1 MSAAKPKTH
10 NPPDRLWPLLLG
22 LLAALAAGFGWTRIE
37 RLQLTPDQT
46 YWLGVLGASMMLL
59 LFLYPLRKHL
69 RFLDRF
75 GQMKFWFRSHMWL
88 GIGGPFIILL
98 HARFQTGSLNA
109 AVAFYSMLIVAGSG
123 IIGRFIYTRI
133 HHGLFG
139 RSMQLREWHDRIE
152 ADIASL
158 GESLPR
164 LVADLHRWGQ
174 LALSSETGFG
184 TLLLLPLR
192 LRRAEQVLRVASS
205 SSRLTE
211 FQQALALCFSHLR
224 AAARFRLY
232 ERLFRWWHILHVPLV
247 FTLVI
252 SAILHIISV
261 HMF

>member
-1 MSAAKPKTH
+1 MTAATAKT
-10 NPPDRLWPLLLG
+10 NKQPDRLWPLLLG
-22 LLAALAAGFGWTRIE
+22 LMLALIAGFSWTRIE
-37 RLQLTPDQT
+37 SLRLTAQQN

-59 LFLYPLRKHL
+59 LFLYPLRKHV
-69 RFLDRF
+69 RFLDRV
-75 GQMKFWFRSHMWL
+75 GQMKFWFQSHMWL

-139 RSMQLREWHDRIE
+139 RSMQLREWHERIE
-152 ADIASL
+152 ADITNL

-164 LVADLHRWGQ
+164 LAADLQRWEQ
-174 LALSSETGFG
+174 LALSGQTAFF

-192 LRRAEQVLRVASS
+192 LRRAERALRTASA
-205 SSRLTE
+205 SSRLAE
-211 FQQALALCFSHLR
+211 FQQTLALCFSHLR

-261 HMF
+261 HMY